1 MLKNTKEKLNIENL
15 ALQEKHDMLVYS
27 HNKFMDS
34 HIMLEMA
41 HEVVLINLKSYQ
53 PHICTCTQLETILSC
68 ANKCCSQESQ
78 SSIELE
84 FSGTSNVS
92 YAKENN
98 ELKEENERLRRSLN
112 QLKGKCHAQ
121 PSQDNRD
128 NMVKK
133 LEKGKV
139 YLGQNCSLENTA
151 SAGFR
156 LVQLVFKYWL
166 SWFNWYSNTGS
177 TSFSWCSSLLFIIP
191 FYCSYASL
199 LFIDIIYC
207 YYSSLLFIDHPVT
220 PTIQLLI
227 HHAV

>member
-1 MLKNTKEKLNIENL
+1 LRTSDQQSYISQLENKNVMLKNTIEKLNIENL
-15 ALQEKHDMLVYS
+15 ALQEKHDMIVCS

-41 HEVVLINLKSYQ
+41 HEVVLTNLKSYQ
-53 PHICTCTQLETILSC
+53 PHICTCTQIETILSC

-98 ELKEENERLRRSLN
+98 ELKEENKRLKRSLI

-128 NMVKK
+128 NMVK
-133 LEKGKV
+133 
-139 YLGQNCSLENTA
+139 SLRR
-151 SAGFR
+151 G
-156 LVQLVFKYWL
+156 
-166 SWFNWYSNTGS
+166 
-177 TSFSWCSSLLFIIP
+177 
-191 FYCSYASL
+191 
-199 LFIDIIYC
+199 
-207 YYSSLLFIDHPVT
+207 
-220 PTIQLLI
+220 
-227 HHAV
+227 